1 MEVSV
6 SNKENKG
13 LDEFLVNEAN
23 FDLQR
28 IRNGAILLFDKPEH
42 WSSFKLVKKVKYF
55 TKAARVGHAGTLD
68 PLATGLLI
76 IATGKCTKMIE
87 SIQALEKEYTGV
99 FNFGKTTPSIDLET
113 EFNGEYPYEHITNA
127 DIDEAVLKN
136 TGDVVQTPPVYSA
149 IKVDGTRAY
158 KKARAGEEIV
168 IKSRVIQIRHFEV
181 DKNLPKMR
189 FKVNCSKGTYI
200 RTLTHDFAHQLKSG
214 AYLNE
219 LRRTAI
225 GQFRIENALQID
237 KFQELCGK

>member
-1 MEVSV
+1 MEVSA
-6 SNKENKG
+6 SNKEPIH
-13 LDEFLVNEAN
+13 LDDFLVNESN

-28 IRNGAILLFDKPEH
+28 IQEGAILLFDKPEH

-87 SIQALEKEYTGV
+87 LIQALEKEYTGV

-113 EFNGEYPYEHITNA
+113 EFNGEFPYEHITEKE
-127 DIDEAVLKN
+127 IDAAVAHN
-136 TGDVVQTPPVYSA
+136 IGDVVQTPPIYSA
-149 IKVDGTRAY
+149 IKVDGIRAY

-181 DKNLPKMR
+181 DRNLPNMR

-200 RTLTHDFAHQLKSG
+200 RTLTLDFAQQLKSG
-214 AYLNE
+214 AYLSD
-219 LRRTAI
+219 LKRTAI